1 MTTRLE
7 PHPTTP
13 KVSTT
18 VPWALLIVLLT
29 GQFMA
34 LLDVS
39 IVNVALATI
48 AHDLDASGS
57 TLQLVVSGYMI
68 SYAMLL
74 ITSARLG
81 ATYGPR
87 RLFRT
92 GTAIFTLSSL
102 ACGLAPNAELLV
114 GSRFVQGVGAA
125 LMMPQ
130 LMSVIQTRFAG
141 PARQTALS
149 AYTAVLSIGGVVGLV
164 LGGLLVTGDVLGTG
178 WRSVF
183 LINVPIGVAIWIA
196 LPRVMPADP
205 PRAGR
210 KLDLTGL
217 SIAVPAVLLIV
228 VPLVLGHEQD
238 WPAWTF
244 VSLAAGIVLATV
256 FVLVEAR
263 IEQPLLDLDVLRSP
277 GMRSGLLCL
286 TLAMVAYGGY
296 LFSMSLHLQQGL
308 GDSPLRA
315 GLTFVPAA
323 ATFGLFGFTWR
334 RLPRTSHAW
343 LTPIGL
349 LLGGAGFALVALDL
363 NSGTHGGITL
373 LVILAG
379 AGVGFGIA
387 FSPLLVH
394 SLVHVPPAKAPDAS
408 GLLTTVMQ
416 LSQLVGVAVFGTLFL
431 SLTGTTPALS
441 GHAVAVSLGW
451 MAVLMAVAVLV
462 GAMLTRVVRS
472 AIARAAEGS
481 A

>member
-1 MTTRLE
+1 MTASRLE
-7 PHPTTP
+7 PHPTSVRVDQ
-13 KVSTT
+13 K
-18 VPWALLIVLLT
+18 VPWTLLIVLLT

-48 AHDLDASGS
+48 ATDLHASGS
-57 TLQLVVSGYMI
+57 TLQLVVSGYTI
-68 SYAMLL
+68 SYAVLL

-92 GTAIFTLSSL
+92 GTGIFTLSSL
-102 ACGLAPNAELLV
+102 LCGLAPNAELLV
-114 GSRFVQGVGAA
+114 GARFVQGVGAA

-130 LMSVIQTRFAG
+130 LMSVIQTRFTGA
-141 PARQTALS
+141 ARQTALS
-149 AYTAVLSIGGVVGLV
+149 AYTAVLSIGGVIGLV
-164 LGGLLVTGDVLGTG
+164 LGGVLVTADLFGTD

-183 LINVPIGVAIWIA
+183 LINVPIGLLIWLV

-205 PRAGR
+205 PLARR
-210 KLDLTGL
+210 KLDLPGL
-217 SIAVPAVLLIV
+217 ATVIPAVLLLV
-228 VPLVLGHEQD
+228 LPLVLGHEQD

-244 VSLAAGIVLATV
+244 VSLAAGVVLSAV
-256 FVLVEAR
+256 FVLVER
-263 IEQPLLDLDVLRSP
+263 RVTSPLLDLDVLRSP
-277 GMRSGLLCL
+277 GMRTGLLCL
-286 TLAMVAYGGY
+286 TLAMIAYGGY

-323 ATFGLFGFTWR
+323 VTFGLFGFGWR
-334 RLPRTSHAW
+334 SLPRTSHPW
-343 LTPIGL
+343 LTPLGLVIGG
-349 LLGGAGFALVALDL
+349 LGYVFVALDL
-363 NSGTHGGITL
+363 RGGSHGGITL
-373 LVILAG
+373 LALLAG

-408 GLLTTVMQ
+408 GLLTTVLQ
-416 LSQLVGVAVFGTLFL
+416 LSQVVGVAVFGTLFL
-431 SLTGTTPALS
+431 SLTGTSATLS
-441 GHAVAVSLGW
+441 GHAIAVSLAW
-451 MAVLMAVAVLV
+451 MAALMAAAVLL
-462 GAMLTRVVRS
+462 GALLTQVVLRARS
-472 AIARAAEGS
+472 AAGS